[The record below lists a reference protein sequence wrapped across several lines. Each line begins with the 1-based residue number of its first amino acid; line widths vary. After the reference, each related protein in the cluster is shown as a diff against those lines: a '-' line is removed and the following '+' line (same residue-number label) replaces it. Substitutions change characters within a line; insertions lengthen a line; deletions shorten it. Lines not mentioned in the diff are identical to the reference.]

1 MASYQQRAIAHYN
14 KKARPR
20 VFRSGTLV
28 LRRVFENTAKRG
40 VGKLQANWQRPYVV
54 TKARNLGAY
63 YLQTLDIVPLLCPCN
78 VSNLIGLACEEWNV
92 CIKKNRK
99 KHVLKIKL
107 FSTRPSPARKIKRR
121 VQIYQVYPPDG
132 LTVAMSPSSRARSPA
147 VVSSSSK
154 E

>member
-1 MASYQQRAIAHYN
+1 MLEEAKKKWVDELLGVLCAYQITLGWPTETSPFALAYGMEAIILTKIGLPTAKIIVQGQKNENQEFERHLDWAG
-14 KKARPR
+14 KARPR

-78 VSNLIGLACEEWNV
+78 VSNLIGLACEE
-92 CIKKNRK
+92 
-99 KHVLKIKL
+99 
-107 FSTRPSPARKIKRR
+107 
-121 VQIYQVYPPDG
+121 
-132 LTVAMSPSSRARSPA
+132 
-147 VVSSSSK
+147 
-154 E
+154 